1 MSGASGA
8 AQSYVGAEAID
19 EPLAPAARMG
29 PSQDYDVAEPELDD
43 SRLCGRHGVGV
54 GVGGNRVLHN
64 GRSDYQSRGC
74 ASRGIR
80 V

>member
-1 MSGASGA
+1 
-8 AQSYVGAEAID
+8 
-19 EPLAPAARMG
+19 
-29 PSQDYDVAEPELDD
+29 
-43 SRLCGRHGVGV
+43 VGV